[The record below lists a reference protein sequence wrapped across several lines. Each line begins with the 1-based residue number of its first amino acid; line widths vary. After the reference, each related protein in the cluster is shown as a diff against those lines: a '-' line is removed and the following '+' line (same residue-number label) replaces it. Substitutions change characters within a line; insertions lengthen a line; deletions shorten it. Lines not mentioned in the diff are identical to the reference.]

1 MNATR
6 ILSALIGI
14 LGLVQI
20 VVGVPL
26 WMGHAKSLTGLHMI
40 LGIVFVAAMWVM
52 CVIGFRA
59 RMGGL
64 SALTLVWSFVV
75 VGLGMAQMQLLPGP
89 GHWVIR
95 VAHLLVGLIAL
106 ALAGRIGAG
115 ARRRSA
121 ASPQSVPRAV

>member
-1 MNATR
+1 MTR
-6 ILSALIGI
+6 VLSALIGI

-20 VVGVPL
+20 LLGIPL
-26 WMGHAKSLTGLHMI
+26 WMGHAKSLTGLHML
-40 LGIVFVAAMWVM
+40 LGIVFVLAMWIM

-59 RMGGL
+59 RMGAL

-75 VGLGMAQMQLLPGP
+75 VGLGMAQQQLLPGA

-115 ARRRSA
+115 ARRSQTTA
-121 ASPQSVPRAV
+121 PPQSVPRAV